1 MAQTATF
8 LYFRHSSAT
17 EDTNFFFPG
26 SCSCKI
32 CGYRN
37 EELFCL
43 RLLNGFL
50 FNGFS
55 RPVSFGSRTYDS
67 HLLRLV
73 SCVIA
78 LTPETSIERVTG
90 KPSMF
95 SYLMWTHIFKVKKLM
110 VIIKNKTKLSFAKRQ
125 IRLRKNFSETVY
137 LFCKMKNHYWQEN
150 IKNQHFRLYSNI
162 NWCHYCSFFYF

>member
-17 EDTNFFFPG
+17 EDTKFFFPG

-55 RPVSFGSRTYDS
+55 RPVSFGSRTYDG

-78 LTPETSIERVTG
+78 LTPETPIER
-90 KPSMF
+90 
-95 SYLMWTHIFKVKKLM
+95 L
-110 VIIKNKTKLSFAKRQ
+110 
-125 IRLRKNFSETVY
+125 
-137 LFCKMKNHYWQEN
+137 QEN
-150 IKNQHFRLYSNI
+150 
-162 NWCHYCSFFYF
+162 